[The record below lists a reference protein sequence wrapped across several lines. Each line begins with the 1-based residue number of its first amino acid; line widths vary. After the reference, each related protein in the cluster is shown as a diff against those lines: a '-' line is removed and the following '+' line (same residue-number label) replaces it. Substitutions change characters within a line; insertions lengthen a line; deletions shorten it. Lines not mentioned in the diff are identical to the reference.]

1 VEWLGEVPG
10 HWEVKRV
17 RFVSELNPSKS
28 EISDLARDTVVS
40 FVPMDAIG
48 EDGLLSLDKEKPIS
62 EVETGYTYFRNG
74 DVTVAKITPCYENG
88 KGALMQ
94 GLLNGI
100 GFGTTELIVARPKPD
115 QVTGTYLH
123 YLFISPDFR
132 GLGESHMYGAGGQ
145 KRVPDDFVRNFA
157 TAFPSVPEQTQIA
170 AFLDRETAKID
181 ELVAEQRRLMALLKE
196 KRQAVISHA
205 VTRGLNPHAPLKPS
219 GIEWLGDVP
228 EHWVQSRLKYN
239 VRGLID
245 TEHKTAPFFDDG
257 EYLVVRTTNIKDGK
271 LLLEGG
277 KYTNAGGFEE
287 WTRRAIPKPGDIMFT
302 REAPAGEACL
312 VPENIRLCM
321 GQRTVLM
328 QIEPLVLDSNFALW
342 SLYGGLASEFV
353 SVLSQGSTVVHFNM
367 SDIRNIPIMLPPTQE
382 QVEIAEFLAQELARF
397 DTLTTEAQRAIDLL
411 QERRTALISAAVTG
425 QIDGRSTVVA

>member
-1 VEWLGEVPG
+1 MQPTGSL
-10 HWEVKRV
+10 
-17 RFVSELNPSKS
+17 RFALRSATEQFQELAFP
-28 EISDLARDTVVS
+28 L
-40 FVPMDAIG
+40 P
-48 EDGLLSLDKEKPIS
+48 P
-62 EVETGYTYFRNG
+62 
-74 DVTVAKITPCYENG
+74 
-88 KGALMQ
+88 
-94 GLLNGI
+94 
-100 GFGTTELIVARPKPD
+100 TTE
-115 QVTGTYLH
+115 
-123 YLFISPDFR
+123 
-132 GLGESHMYGAGGQ
+132 
-145 KRVPDDFVRNFA
+145 
-157 TAFPSVPEQTQIA
+157 QTKIA

-425 QIDGRSTVVA
+425 QIDVRSTVLA